1 MFSSHFLISSWC
13 MDCCNMLQD
22 LCWVLEPERLC
33 EAITGKKWS
42 DVDGALEKSPD
53 LMARFRKHRQLA
65 E

>member
-1 MFSSHFLISSWC
+1 

>member
-1 MFSSHFLISSWC
+1 ML
-13 MDCCNMLQD
+13 LQD

-33 EAITGKKWS
+33 KAITGKEWQ
-42 DVDGALEKSPD
+42 DVDKALKESPD